1 MTEEKAP
8 PPVPDR
14 DERPKQDQVSQQ
26 MQQAQGCAPPV
37 QRAPPGRK
45 PLFGR

>member
-1 MTEEKAP
+1 MTEEKAQ

-14 DERPKQDQVSQQ
+14 DELPKQDQVSQQ
-26 MQQAQGCAPPV
+26 MQQAQGGTPPV
-37 QRAPPGRK
+37 QRAPSGRK